1 MNWYACDTAHNV
13 QRGEAQNR
21 GLPRQL
27 RIKAR
32 LDESKTHH
40 GQKNASERE
49 HVIPVPHA
57 FLRPTHVDVEP
68 FAAASPKL
76 LRESTG
82 RVERPVAPVD

>member
-1 MNWYACDTAHNV
+1 MPVTCTAHNV
-13 QRGEAQNR
+13 QLGEAQNR

-49 HVIPVPHA
+49 HIIPVPHA